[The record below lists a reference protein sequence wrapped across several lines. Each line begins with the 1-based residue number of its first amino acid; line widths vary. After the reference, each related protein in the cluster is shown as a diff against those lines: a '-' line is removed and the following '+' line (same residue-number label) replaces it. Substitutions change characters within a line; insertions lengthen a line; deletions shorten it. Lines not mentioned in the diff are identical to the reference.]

1 MASSPSILSKP
12 SHEGC
17 RQSEGRMTSRPPDP
31 DTALDRVSEAPEE
44 LVTQCVGHD
53 TEAEPDD
60 RLPWRT
66 AGPRVMV
73 EQPGGG
79 SCDRDIFACLSIS
92 SLRDS
97 KRP

>member
-1 MASSPSILSKP
+1 
-12 SHEGC
+12 
-17 RQSEGRMTSRPPDP
+17 MTSRPPDP

-73 EQPGGG
+73 EQPVGA
-79 SCDRDIFACLSIS
+79 SCDRLIMTMTNYAQRQCDQCHVS
-92 SLRDS
+92 SC
-97 KRP
+97 